1 MLLIIVVVYLV
12 SEDCLLLIRVVMAV
26 VILILCDG
34 QVGVWIVVFFIASFA
49 HQIILCAII
58 PIMVGV
64 FITIVRMVFLTITDI
79 EVKMLLE
86 VAEIGF
92 PALLLVLLFILQ
104 IEAGVG

>member
-1 MLLIIVVVYLV
+1 
-12 SEDCLLLIRVVMAV
+12 
-26 VILILCDG
+26 
-34 QVGVWIVVFFIASFA
+34 
-49 HQIILCAII
+49 
-58 PIMVGV
+58 MVGV